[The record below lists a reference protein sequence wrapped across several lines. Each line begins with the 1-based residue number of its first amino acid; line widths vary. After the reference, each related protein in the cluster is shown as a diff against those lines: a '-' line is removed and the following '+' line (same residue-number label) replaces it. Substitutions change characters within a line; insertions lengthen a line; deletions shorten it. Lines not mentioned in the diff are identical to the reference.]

1 MQTNGSLD
9 LLRQCPRRHKAVL
22 REPILTNRNFMWM
35 MNAGQSAQALAA
47 FRKAVVQYRADP
59 NFHPFY
65 NGVIREDI
73 LNANAYWLLQHDK
86 QAEAL
91 ETFKLMVETYPS
103 SANAHDGLADA
114 YEAAGNKAEALRNA
128 EKAVDLLQKDTTM
141 NEQFKAR
148 VRASAEEKIRRLR
161 S

>member
-1 MQTNGSLD
+1 
-9 LLRQCPRRHKAVL
+9 
-22 REPILTNRNFMWM
+22 M
-35 MNAGQSAQALAA
+35 MNNGQAGKAIAL
-47 FRKAVVQYRADP
+47 FRKTVTQYRADP

-73 LNANAYWLLQHDK
+73 LNANAYWLLRNNK

-91 ETFKLMVETYPS
+91 EAFKLMVETYPT

-114 YEAAGNKAEALRNA
+114 YDALGNKPEALRNS
-128 EKAVDLLQKDTTM
+128 EKTLELLQKDTTS

-148 VRASAEEKIRRLR
+148 VRASAEEKIKRLK